1 MKVTSIRNSQHFSG
15 LEARGSIASLSGPD
29 IALRG
34 LRQLVE
40 GAEATNTGIFECTAG
55 SYRRI
60 VMQPEV
66 MHVLQ
71 GRGRFTPDGEAPI
84 DFAAGDTLFFA
95 ANTQGL
101 WEMPET
107 MRKFYVIL

>member
-1 MKVTSIRNSQHFSG
+1 MKVTSIPNSTNFPG
-15 LEARGSIASLSGPD
+15 LEDRGAIASLSGPD

-34 LRQLVE
+34 LRQPVE
-40 GAEATNTGIFECTAG
+40 GAESTNTGIFECSAG

-66 MHVLQ
+66 MHILQ
-71 GRGRFTPDGEAPI
+71 GHGRFTPDGEAPV

>member
-1 MKVTSIRNSQHFSG
+1 MKVTRIPNSSVFAG
-15 LEARGSIASLSGPD
+15 LEDRGTIASLNGAD
-29 IALRG
+29 IAMRG
-34 LRQLVE
+34 LRQAVA
-40 GAEATNTGIFECTAG
+40 GAESINTGIFECTAG

-66 MHVLQ
+66 MHILQ
-71 GRGRFTPDGEAPI
+71 GHGRFTADGEQPVEFAP
-84 DFAAGDTLFFA
+84 GDTLFFA